1 MQEKL
6 ENAKYLQLFFSD
18 TENRRV
24 SAPAPVQRYAASN
37 QEQAIINDQL
47 RKRKRSSNINPFTPT
62 SIMATLRKKARM
74 TSGESATER

>member
-1 MQEKL
+1 MPNIFNL
-6 ENAKYLQLFFSD
+6 FSD
-18 TENRRV
+18 PDTRRL

-37 QEQAIINDQL
+37 QEQALINDQL
-47 RKRKRSSNINPFTPT
+47 RKRKRCSNINPFTPT

>member
-1 MQEKL
+1 M
-6 ENAKYLQLFFSD
+6 LFISD
-18 TENRRV
+18 SENRRV

-62 SIMATLRKKARM
+62 SIMATLRKKS
-74 TSGESATER
+74 TQSSS